1 MFRVFCGF
9 KFVSIRVRSWFL
21 ITAIVHPWLVWFVFP
36 TPSESPWPPPC
47 MIRTFPL
54 MAAKNCI
61 PSDDRAIRRSCNGI
75 RCPIVCMELRR
86 ACHSACPESVMI
98 STGRCSMPRNLD
110 DISFSVLLYATNLP
124 MMIKTSN
131 IYHVNDGCSILKF
144 SCSAVFYMDVL
155 NKQKHLE
162 LNTSRRLKSPQGES

>member
-1 MFRVFCGF
+1 MNYELDL
-9 KFVSIRVRSWFL
+9 SASPI
-21 ITAIVHPWLVWFVFP
+21 PP
-36 TPSESPWPPPC
+36 ESPWPPPC
-47 MIRTFPL
+47 MIRTFPPW
-54 MAAKNCI
+54 AARNRI
-61 PSDDRAIRRSCNGI
+61 PSDGRAIRKSCNGI
-75 RCPIVCMELRR
+75 RCPIGCMELRR

-124 MMIKTSN
+124 MMVKTSN
-131 IYHVNDGCSILKF
+131 IYHVNDGCSKLKF

-162 LNTSRRLKSPQGES
+162 LNTSRRLKAPQGES